1 MKHALKLTTLATSLI
16 LAFGANN
23 AFAQTNNTLELKR
36 VSLSSSGVG
45 YFEYEARVTG
55 KATLSLP
62 VALDKVDDVLKSL
75 VVYDAQGSIGGVS
88 LPGLDPIAQTL
99 KQLPFDAAALNK
111 PAALLEALRGADIS
125 VAGKNPLRGRI
136 VSVLPIAAT
145 DKDPAK
151 HQVMLMTAQGM
162 QQFVLE
168 TAENL
173 QFEDPVLRDQI
184 AKALTALS
192 NNRAKDAR
200 SVDIISEGTGER
212 TVRIGY
218 VTTVPIWKNAYR
230 FTLPNPLPNPLSNA
244 LPNAAQTTDAK
255 AQTNAQIQGWAVI
268 ENMSGQD
275 WTNVQLTLTAGKPV
289 AFSQQLYRSYY
300 NTRPQ
305 VGVELPGSIVPVADS
320 GTFREAGQ
328 LAVARNAGA
337 DVGASRAAPR
347 PAAAPAPAAPMMA
360 MAKMANSTVSAS
372 GFAGELNLAS
382 ADGAG
387 RNFGASSAFAQA
399 ADTATV
405 QEDST
410 QASYTF
416 GLPVTVGSG
425 RSLSIPIIQNELP
438 MSRVALYQP
447 NVNGQFPLAAIEL
460 TNTSPSTLPAGAATL
475 YEASNSGNQ
484 FVGDAQLNVLPAS
497 DKRYVAYAVDQKL
510 AIAQRNDN
518 TSQLK
523 SYAVKGSLLSTEYAH
538 ERTAVFTVKSTHNEP
553 RDVVVEVPVHGE
565 GWTLVTSPI
574 HSAIGKTAT
583 TYRRNIVAEPKKT
596 IVVAVR
602 QENNNVNVQ
611 HLANMD
617 VQTLRNIAQSDK
629 LAPDSKPIVD
639 KLIALIQTR
648 DERIA
653 QRSALDEQINV
664 GRDNQNRIR
673 ENLKAVPVKSDPHN
687 RYMDELNKADALDA
701 KIRGEHS
708 AALLK
713 QQAAQ
718 EALRVYLAGLN

>member
-16 LAFGANN
+16 LAFGATS
-23 AFAQTNNTLELKR
+23 AFAQANNTLELKR

-184 AKALTALS
+184 AKALAALS

-230 FTLPNPLPNPLSNA
+230 FT

-305 VGVELPGSIVPVADS
+305 VGVELPGNIVPTADS

-328 LAVARNAGA
+328 LAVARNVGA
-337 DVGASRAAPR
+337 DVGANVGVSRAAPR
-347 PAAAPAPAAPMMA
+347 PAAAPAPAAPIMA

-372 GFAGELNLAS
+372 GFAAELNLAS

-438 MSRVALYQP
+438 MSRMALYQP

-475 YEASNSGNQ
+475 YEASSNGNQ

-497 DKRYVAYAVDQKL
+497 DKRYVAYALDQKL
-510 AIAQRNDN
+510 SIAQRNDSS
-518 TSQLK
+518 SQLK
-523 SYAVKGSLLSTEYAH
+523 SYGVKGSLLSTEYAH
-538 ERTAVFTVKSTHNEP
+538 ERTAVFNVKSTHNEP

-602 QENNNVNVQ
+602 QESNNVNVQ

-629 LAPDSKPIVD
+629 LTLGSKPIVD

-653 QRSALDEQINV
+653 QRSAFDEQINA

-701 KIRGEHS
+701 KIRSEQS